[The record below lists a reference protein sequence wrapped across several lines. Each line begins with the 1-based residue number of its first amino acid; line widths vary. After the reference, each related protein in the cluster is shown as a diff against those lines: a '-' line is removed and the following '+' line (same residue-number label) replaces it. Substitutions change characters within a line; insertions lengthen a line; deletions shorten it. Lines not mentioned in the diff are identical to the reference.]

1 MTQNQSGI
9 MAFKS
14 QHVLSESTM
23 PPVLTLAIA
32 ATAAVVIGTALPA
45 LAASRRKGKPQDK

>member
-1 MTQNQSGI
+1 